1 MGGWT
6 FRRSFVSNGLPLLDY
21 EDDRPQEQDE
31 HHQTADARAQ
41 YQAHVLGVLRHLQRV
56 LGILTGSWTMEKKL
70 GKQREGDTVRSNLK
84 QCVVVTDA
92 TWT

>member
-1 MGGWT
+1 MGGCT

-21 EDDRPQEQDE
+21 EDDRPQQQDE

-56 LGILTGSWTMEKKL
+56 LGILTGSWTMEKKSW
-70 GKQREGDTVRSNLK
+70 GSRGRATQRD
-84 QCVVVTDA
+84 QI
-92 TWT
+92 